1 LAAVRQSNDWHYV
14 FPYTVVTPT
23 KGHMRDGKRDS
34 NKVMFRFS
42 TALCE
47 DGLTRKQHV

>member
-23 KGHMRDGKRDS
+23 KGHMRDGKEIQKGD
-34 NKVMFRFS
+34 VLVLHS
-42 TALCE
+42 TLRRRP
-47 DGLTRKQHV
+47 DT